1 MVHACG
7 AGFVDFKSWRGTH
20 TEWLGLRFRLQAF
33 ERTLTNKVGE
43 IDAIRQ
49 IATMAL
55 NTDQGP
61 AVLQEY
67 AIKGVEGF
75 RGTLMPWYR
84 LGSQQNA
91 HEPIDDIVDWYL
103 TFRPDLI
110 EKALKD
116 GTIRSTKS

>member
-1 MVHACG
+1 
-7 AGFVDFKSWRGTH
+7 
-20 TEWLGLRFRLQAF
+20 
-33 ERTLTNKVGE
+33 
-43 IDAIRQ
+43 
-49 IATMAL
+49 MAL
-55 NTDQGP
+55 RTDQGP
-61 AVLQEY
+61 DVLQEY
-67 AIKGVEGF
+67 AIRGVEGF

-116 GTIRSTKS
+116 GSIQSKS

>member
-7 AGFVDFKSWRGTH
+7 AGFIDFKSWRGTH

-33 ERTLTNKVGE
+33 ERTLTNRVGE

-49 IATMAL
+49 IASMAL
-55 NTDQGP
+55 HTDQGP
-61 AVLQEY
+61 DILQDY
-67 AIKGVEGF
+67 AIKGVERF

-84 LGSQQNA
+84 LESHQNA

-116 GTIRSTKS
+116 GIKSKS